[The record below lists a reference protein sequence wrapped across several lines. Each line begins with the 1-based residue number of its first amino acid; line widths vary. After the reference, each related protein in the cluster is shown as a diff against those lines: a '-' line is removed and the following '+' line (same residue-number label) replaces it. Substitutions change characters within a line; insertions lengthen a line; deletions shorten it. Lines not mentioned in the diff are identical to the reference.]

1 MPRMWK
7 VVALLA
13 LFCTT
18 GCGYKL
24 VEWSSKRFQTLT
36 VLPVSGPV
44 PDHQMKV
51 HLKDALVERT
61 LAGSGLRPVESGG
74 QLALET
80 VLSEYIEQVIATEP
94 DGRTSRLQFT
104 MRASFSLKDQSGT
117 VIWAMTDY
125 QYSDQFSIT
134 TTQSA
139 YRDETVYVQDDAMRS
154 IADLVVTNM
163 TLAVKEWEN
172 THE

>member
-1 MPRMWK
+1 MWK

-24 VEWSSKRFQTLT
+24 VEWESKRFQTLT

-44 PDHQMKV
+44 PNNEMKI
-51 HLKDALVERT
+51 HLKDALIERT
-61 LAGSGLRPVESGG
+61 LAGSGLRPIDRGG

-80 VLSEYIEQVIATEP
+80 VLSEYSEQVIATEP

-104 MRASFSLKDQSGT
+104 LRASFTLKDQSGT
-117 VIWAMTDY
+117 VIWTMANY
-125 QYSDQFSIT
+125 QYSDQFSIST
-134 TTQSA
+134 AQGS
-139 YRDETVYVQDDAMRS
+139 YRDETTYVQDDAMRS

-163 TLAVKEWEN
+163 TLAVNEWEH